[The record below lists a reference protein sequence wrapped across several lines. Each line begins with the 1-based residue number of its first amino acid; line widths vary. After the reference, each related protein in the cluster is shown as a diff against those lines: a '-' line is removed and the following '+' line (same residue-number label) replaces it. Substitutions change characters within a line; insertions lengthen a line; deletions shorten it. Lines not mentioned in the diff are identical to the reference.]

1 MHGLSPLEI
10 VAHES
15 AHGRWMLV
23 RRRPARHLR
32 PWLIEYRGYLE
43 TGGRPVRRRELPV
56 TVIPLVL
63 NLGPPFEVEL
73 GGQRSALPAAFT
85 AGLWQAPALVGS
97 TGTAHCLQVDM
108 TPLAARQFFGVPMA
122 EFTDRIVDVDDL
134 IGGWAAGLLDRLA
147 AIPDWATRFDL
158 LDAAFTARLVA
169 GPRSSTLVARALE
182 RLPRQPVAAIARE
195 LDTSRTRLHRLFL
208 DQIGLPPRTVG
219 RLLRFERAMR
229 RLASGWP
236 LAEVAAASGYYDQP
250 HFNREVRDF
259 AGESPTA
266 LRRRMLADGT
276 GVLDDAP

>member
-1 MHGLSPLEI
+1 MHGPPPLEI
-10 VAHES
+10 VAHDS
-15 AHGRWMLV
+15 AHGRWTLV
-23 RRRPARHLR
+23 RRRPARRLR

-63 NLGPPFEVEL
+63 NLGPPFEAEL
-73 GGQRSALPAAFT
+73 GGRMESLPAAFT

-97 TGTAHCLQVDM
+97 AGTAHCLQVDM
-108 TPLAARQFFGVPMA
+108 TPLAARQLFGVPMA
-122 EFTDRIVDVDDL
+122 ELTDRILDVDL
-134 IGGWAAGLLDRLA
+134 LARGWATGLLDRLA
-147 AIPDWATRFDL
+147 GIVDWATRFDL
-158 LDAAFTARLVA
+158 LDAAFTARLAA
-169 GPRSSTLVARALE
+169 GLPPSALVARALE
-182 RLPRQPVAAIARE
+182 RLPHQPIGMIARD

-208 DQIGLPPRTVG
+208 DQVGLPPRTVC
-219 RLLRFERAMR
+219 RLLRFERATGM
-229 RLASGWP
+229 LCSGWP

-276 GVLDDAP
+276 GVLDDPA

>member
-1 MHGLSPLEI
+1 MHGSPPLEI
-10 VAHES
+10 VAHDS

-32 PWLIEYRGYLE
+32 SWLIEYQGYVE

-63 NLGPPFEVEL
+63 SLGPPFEAAL
-73 GGQRSALPAAFT
+73 GGRMAALPAAFM

-108 TPLAARQFFGVPMA
+108 TPLAARQLFGVPMA
-122 EFTDRIVDVDDL
+122 ELADRIVDVDDL
-134 IGGWAAGLLDRLA
+134 ARGWAAVLLDRLA
-147 AIPDWATRFDL
+147 GIADWKARFDL
-158 LDAAFTARLVA
+158 LDAVFTARLAA
-169 GPRSSTLVARALE
+169 GPPPPALVARALK
-182 RLPRQPVAAIARE
+182 RLQHQPVATIARD
-195 LDTSRTRLHRLFL
+195 LDTSRARLHRLFL
-208 DQIGLPPRTVG
+208 DQVGLPPRTVR
-219 RLLRFERAMR
+219 RLLRFERAMS
-229 RLASGWP
+229 RLSSGWP

-259 AGESPTA
+259 AGESPAA

-276 GVLDDAP
+276 GMLDDGP